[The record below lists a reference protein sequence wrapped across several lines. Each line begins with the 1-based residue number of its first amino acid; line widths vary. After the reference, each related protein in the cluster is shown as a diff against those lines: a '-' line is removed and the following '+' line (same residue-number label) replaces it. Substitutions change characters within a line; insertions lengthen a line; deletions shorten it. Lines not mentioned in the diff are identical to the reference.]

1 MRTYAW
7 VSQYTEGRCISFRS
21 KLKNAYCLK
30 WLFTQ
35 KCYFFVGL
43 PPSVQYFFVKWTL
56 FVPFL
61 HIFDRFCGF
70 LIQRGTNCAIFNINN
85 WRLERLK
92 IHVIF
97 QKKSL
102 VLKIPRRVW
111 SLHRLH
117 HQMVSLT
124 LCFRQ
129 KKGELIGVS
138 GTSYWFN
145 RCTSMYLSKIYWNC
159 KFQLWRKSGAFK
171 L

>member
-35 KCYFFVGL
+35 KCYFFVGF

-70 LIQRGTNCAIFNINN
+70 LIQRGTNCAIFNLNN

-92 IHVIF
+92 VHVIF
-97 QKKSL
+97 QTKK
-102 VLKIPRRVW
+102 VLYWKYLAGFGPYIDFTTKW
-111 SLHRLH
+111 SLWPY
-117 HQMVSLT
+117 V
-124 LCFRQ
+124 FD
-129 KKGELIGVS
+129 KKKES
-138 GTSYWFN
+138 S
-145 RCTSMYLSKIYWNC
+145 
-159 KFQLWRKSGAFK
+159 
-171 L
+171 